1 MGDNFDSGTREK
13 PPLTGTR
20 GKEIMTRITNLA
32 LRLKI
37 WKDTRGQDLIEYAL
51 MAGFVA
57 VAAGAI
63 MPGVATSISTIF
75 SKIASV
81 MTAASST
88 S

>member
-1 MGDNFDSGTREK
+1 
-13 PPLTGTR
+13 
-20 GKEIMTRITNLA
+20 MTRINTLV
-32 LRLKI
+32 LKLQI

-75 SKIASV
+75 SKIAST
-81 MTAASST
+81 MSNAATQS
-88 S
+88 